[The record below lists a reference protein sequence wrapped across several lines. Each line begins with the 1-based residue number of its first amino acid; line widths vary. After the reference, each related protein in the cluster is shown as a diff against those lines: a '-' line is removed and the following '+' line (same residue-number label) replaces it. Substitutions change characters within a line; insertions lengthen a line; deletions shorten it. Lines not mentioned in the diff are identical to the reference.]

1 MNRTTV
7 NKMDSLSHRS
17 KISLLLG
24 ISLLVIVAVFIF
36 IEPIA
41 QDLQYH
47 EFADQRIF
55 WNIPNTWNVLS
66 NLIFALAGLLGL
78 YFLCVRKSLLIV
90 QPAYPAY
97 ATFFT
102 ALIAV
107 AAGSAWYHWSPDN
120 ASLVWDRFPMTLAFM
135 SFFTIILAE
144 RLSLRFARLMFPV
157 LLVVGIASVVYW
169 HYSEVA
175 GNGDL
180 RPYALVQFLPLLLIP
195 LILLMFPSQFT
206 RGSDI
211 WRFLA
216 CYLVAR
222 VFEVLDQQIFDWLGL
237 FSGHSLK
244 HVAASLGCLIILYHL
259 RHRKTGVRTQN
270 LLI

>member
-1 MNRTTV
+1 MN
-7 NKMDSLSHRS
+7 SLSHRS

-24 ISLLVIVAVFIF
+24 ISLVAIVAVFY

-47 EFADQRIF
+47 QFADQRIF

-78 YFLCVRKSLLIV
+78 HFLCVRESLLIV
-90 QPAYPAY
+90 QPAFPAY
-97 ATFFT
+97 ATFFI
-102 ALIAV
+102 ALIAL
-107 AAGSAWYHWSPDN
+107 AAGSVWYHWSPN
-120 ASLVWDRFPMTLAFM
+120 NVSLVWDRLPMTLAFM

-144 RLSLRFARLMFPV
+144 RLSLPLAKLMFPI
-157 LLVVGIASVVYW
+157 LLVAGIASVVYW
-169 HYSEVA
+169 HYSEAA

-180 RPYALVQFLPLLLIP
+180 RPYALVQFLPLLLVP

-211 WRFLA
+211 WWFLA
-216 CYLVAR
+216 WYLAAKG
-222 VFEVLDQQIFDWLGL
+222 FEVLDQQIYGWLVL

-244 HVAASLGCLIILYHL
+244 HIAASLGCLIFLYHL